1 MILRLTLDVNV
12 WVNNYLS
19 LAMGREDSAAQ
30 QLVRSAFLGHCRLGP
45 VQPIISH
52 AMLETLQEVLA
63 RSGLPEVYA
72 VAARNAVEAAA
83 TGGIAPEPP
92 HLVLASGVQPVK
104 DTEDRSV
111 LETAIAGAADLL
123 VTNNFDDFTPGPRA
137 DIDAEIIRRGLAGRA
152 DILLF
157 RRSRLEH
164 GFVIA
169 SVFAARA
176 WLNDGMAPPKDI
188 LGRFFPQEE
197 TPRKTP

>member
-30 QLVRSAFLGHCRLGP
+30 QLVRSAFLGHCRLWP
-45 VQPIISH
+45 IQPIISH

-63 RSGLPEVYA
+63 RSDLPEVYA
-72 VAARNAVEAAA
+72 VAARNAVEA
-83 TGGIAPEPP
+83 
-92 HLVLASGVQPVK
+92 VLASGVQPVK

-123 VTNNFDDFTPGPRA
+123 VTNNLDDFTPGPRA
-137 DIDAEIIRRGLAGRA
+137 DIDAEIIRLGLAGRA
-152 DILLF
+152 DILRF
-157 RRSRLEH
+157 RHSRLEH
-164 GFVIA
+164 GLVIA

-176 WLNDGMAPPKDI
+176 WLIDGMAPPKRI
-188 LGRFFPQEE
+188 LGRFFPQENS
-197 TPRKTP
+197 PRKTP